1 MTIGKKLFEKPVKE
15 RAEVLEKLGEGSTG
29 SSTVDSVGK
38 GSGLRETIF
47 NEVKSRIS
55 HLYLLFSSCSGRKSE
70 SGGSHSFIRM
80 DDKEDEFT
88 NPEEG
93 SDKSNYFT
101 STSSE
106 SSAPVDSKDKDRERA
121 SQTSLVLW
129 HARNNDY
136 KALEKLLEQ
145 DPGLANAKDYD
156 NRTPLH
162 AAAIYGC
169 IEAAQCLLRHN
180 ASVNVQDRWENSPLA
195 DAEGANQQAMIDLL
209 KRHGAESLGNH
220 GSRFEAKQVAPPLP
234 QKCDWEIDPNELD
247 LSNYT
252 LIGKG
257 SFGEILKTKWRGTP
271 VAVKRILPD
280 LSNDKMVVQDFRN
293 EVELLVKL
301 RHPNIVQFLGAVTKK
316 PPLMLI
322 TEFLR
327 GGDLHQ
333 FLKDKGALPTGTAVN
348 FALDIARG
356 MAYLHN
362 GPNVIIHRDLK
373 PRNVLM
379 VNTNHLKVGDFG
391 LSKLIKVKHAH
402 DMYRLTGETGSYRYM
417 APEVFDHRSYD
428 AKVDVFSF
436 AMILY
441 QMFEGVAPFANY
453 EPYDA
458 AKLVAKKDR
467 PIFRARTY
475 PAEMKE
481 LIEECWDHDI
491 KKRPTFLD
499 ILNRLEKIKSLP
511 NEHHWNF
518 LHHS

>member
-1 MTIGKKLFEKPVKE
+1 
-15 RAEVLEKLGEGSTG
+15 
-29 SSTVDSVGK
+29 
-38 GSGLRETIF
+38 
-47 NEVKSRIS
+47 
-55 HLYLLFSSCSGRKSE
+55 
-70 SGGSHSFIRM
+70 M
-80 DDKEDEFT
+80 DNKEDEFVT
-88 NPEEG
+88 LEESSG
-93 SDKSNYFT
+93 KSNYFT
-101 STSSE
+101 STSSDH
-106 SSAPVDSKDKDRERA
+106 SSPIDNKEKDRERA

-145 DPGLANAKDYD
+145 DPSLVNAQDYD

-169 IEAAQCLLRHN
+169 LEAAQCLLRHN
-180 ASVNVQDRWENSPLA
+180 ANVNVQDRWKNSPLA
-195 DAEGANQQAMIDLL
+195 DAEGANQKGMVELL
-209 KRHGAESLGNH
+209 KNHGAESL
-220 GSRFEAKQVAPPLP
+220 
-234 QKCDWEIDPNELD
+234 
-247 LSNYT
+247 
-252 LIGKG
+252 G

-271 VAVKRILPD
+271 VAVKRILPA
-280 LSNDKMVVQDFRN
+280 LSDDKMVVQDFRN

-391 LSKLIKVKHAH
+391 LSKLLKVKHAH
-402 DMYRLTGETGSYRYM
+402 DIYRLTGETGSYRYM
-417 APEVFDHRSYD
+417 APEVFEHRSYD

-453 EPYDA
+453 EPNDA
-458 AKLVAKKDR
+458 AKLVAKRDR

-481 LIEECWDHDI
+481 LIEECWDHDG
-491 KKRPTFLD
+491 KKRPTFMD
-499 ILNRLEKIKSLP
+499 ILNRLEKIKNLP
-511 NEHHWNF
+511 REHHWNF

>member
-1 MTIGKKLFEKPVKE
+1 MKE
-15 RAEVLEKLGEGSTG
+15 RVEALEKLGEGSTG
-29 SSTVDSVGK
+29 SSTTNIVRK
-38 GSGLRETIF
+38 GLQLPEAIF
-47 NEVKSRIS
+47 NGVKSRIS
-55 HLYLLFSSCSGRKSE
+55 DFYSRFCSCRGRTSGSRA
-70 SGGSHSFIRM
+70 SHSFVRM
-80 DDKEDEFT
+80 GDKEDEFV
-88 NPEEG
+88 NVEEG
-93 SDKSNYFT
+93 SDKSKGSDKSIYFT

-106 SSAPVDSKDKDRERA
+106 HSSPSDSKERGRERA

-129 HARNNDY
+129 HARNNDH

-145 DPGLANAKDYD
+145 DPSLVNAQDYD

-162 AAAIYGC
+162 AAALYGC
-169 IEAAQCLLRHN
+169 FEAAQCLLHHN
-180 ASVNVQDRWENSPLA
+180 ANVNVQDRWKNSPLA
-195 DAEGANQQAMIDLL
+195 DAEGANQQAMIELL
-209 KRHGAESLGNH
+209 KKHGAESLGNH
-220 GSRFEAKQVAPPLP
+220 GSRLEARQVAPPLP
-234 QKCDWEIDPNELD
+234 QKCDWEIDPSELD
-247 LSNYT
+247 FSNFT
-252 LIGKG
+252 PIGKG
-257 SFGEILKTKWRGTP
+257 SFGEILKAKWRGTP
-271 VAVKRILPD
+271 VAVKRILPA
-280 LSNDKMVVQDFRN
+280 LSDDKMVVQDFRN

-391 LSKLIKVKHAH
+391 LSKLLKVKHAH

-417 APEVFDHRSYD
+417 APEVFEHRNYD

-453 EPYDA
+453 EPHDA
-458 AKLVAKKDR
+458 AKHVSKKDR
-467 PIFRARTY
+467 PIFRAKTY

-481 LIEECWDHDI
+481 LIEQCWDHDVQN
-491 KKRPTFLD
+491 RPTFLE
-499 ILNRLEKIKSLP
+499 ILNKLENIKNLP
-511 NEHHWNF
+511 REHHWNL

>member
-1 MTIGKKLFEKPVKE
+1 M
-15 RAEVLEKLGEGSTG
+15 GEGITG
-29 SSTVDSVGK
+29 SSTTDIVRK
-38 GSGLRETIF
+38 RLRLGEAIF

-55 HLYLLFSSCSGRKSE
+55 ELYLLFCSCKGRTSG

-80 DDKEDEFT
+80 DNKEDEFVT
-88 NPEEG
+88 LEESSG
-93 SDKSNYFT
+93 KSNYFT
-101 STSSE
+101 STSSDH
-106 SSAPVDSKDKDRERA
+106 SSPIDNKEKDRERA

-145 DPGLANAKDYD
+145 DPSLVNAQDYD

-169 IEAAQCLLRHN
+169 LEAAQCLLRHN
-180 ASVNVQDRWENSPLA
+180 ANVNVQDRWKNSPLA
-195 DAEGANQQAMIDLL
+195 DAEGANQKGMVELL
-209 KRHGAESLGNH
+209 KNHGAESLGNH
-220 GSRFEAKQVAPPLP
+220 GSRLEAKQVAPPLP
-234 QKCDWEIDPNELD
+234 QKCDWEIDPKELD
-247 LSNYT
+247 LSNFT

-271 VAVKRILPD
+271 VAVKRILPA
-280 LSNDKMVVQDFRN
+280 LSDDKMVVQDFRN

-391 LSKLIKVKHAH
+391 LSKLLKVKHAH
-402 DMYRLTGETGSYRYM
+402 DIYRLTGETGSYRYM
-417 APEVFDHRSYD
+417 APEVFEHRSYD

-453 EPYDA
+453 EPNDA
-458 AKLVAKKDR
+458 AKLVAKRDR

-481 LIEECWDHDI
+481 LIEECWDHDG
-491 KKRPTFLD
+491 KKRPTFMD
-499 ILNRLEKIKSLP
+499 ILNRLEKIKNLP
-511 NEHHWNF
+511 REHHWNF

>member
-1 MTIGKKLFEKPVKE
+1 V
-15 RAEVLEKLGEGSTG
+15 GEGSTG
-29 SSTVDSVGK
+29 SSTTDIVRK
-38 GSGLRETIF
+38 RLRLGEAIF

-55 HLYLLFSSCSGRKSE
+55 ELYLLFCSCKGRTSG

-80 DDKEDEFT
+80 DNKEDEFVT
-88 NPEEG
+88 LEESSG
-93 SDKSNYFT
+93 KSNYFT
-101 STSSE
+101 STSSDH
-106 SSAPVDSKDKDRERA
+106 SSPIDNKEKDRERA

-145 DPGLANAKDYD
+145 DPSLVNAQDYD

-169 IEAAQCLLRHN
+169 LEAAQCLLRHN
-180 ASVNVQDRWENSPLA
+180 ANVNVQDRWKNSPLA
-195 DAEGANQQAMIDLL
+195 DAEGANQKGMVELL
-209 KRHGAESLGNH
+209 KNHGAESLGNH
-220 GSRFEAKQVAPPLP
+220 GSRLEAKQVAPPLP
-234 QKCDWEIDPNELD
+234 QKCDWEIDPKELD
-247 LSNYT
+247 LSNFT

-271 VAVKRILPD
+271 VAVKRILPA
-280 LSNDKMVVQDFRN
+280 LSDDKMVVQDFRN

-391 LSKLIKVKHAH
+391 LSKLLKVKHAH
-402 DMYRLTGETGSYRYM
+402 DIYRLTGETGSYRYM
-417 APEVFDHRSYD
+417 APEVFEHRSYD

-453 EPYDA
+453 EPNDA
-458 AKLVAKKDR
+458 AKLVAKRDR

-481 LIEECWDHDI
+481 LIEECWDHDG
-491 KKRPTFLD
+491 KKRPTFMD
-499 ILNRLEKIKSLP
+499 ILNRLEKIKNLP
-511 NEHHWNF
+511 REHHWIF